1 MRKIIGYFIRFDVA
15 VNVIILAF
23 VVFGIVGALRMKS
36 SFFPLIDSQIITI
49 NINYP
54 GAAPL
59 EIEEGV
65 VLKIEDNLKGLVGIE
80 RVTSTSRENG
90 GSITVEIDADEDI
103 DVILTEVKNAV
114 DRVPNFPGGMEPL
127 VVAKQESIR
136 PTISFAVSGKGISL
150 VNLKQITRKIEY
162 DLRAMEGISQI
173 EITGY
178 PEEEIEIAVRERD
191 LLAYNLSF
199 QEVAQAVG
207 QSNILTTGG
216 EIKTEQEDY
225 LIRAKNRSYY
235 GDELNNL
242 VVRSDASGNIIR
254 LSDVAEVR
262 DRFSENPNVSFFN
275 GNLSVNVQVSNTNSE
290 DLIST
295 ADKINEYIENYNA
308 THNNVRLDVV
318 SDASISLKQRTA
330 LLIENG
336 AIGILLVLLF
346 LSFFLNTRLAFW
358 VAFGLPISFLGMFIF
373 AAMFSVTINILS
385 LFGMIIV
392 IGILVDDGIVISE
405 NIYQHYE
412 MGKSPVQAAIDG
424 TVEVIPPILSAI
436 ITTILAFSTFLFLDS
451 RIGEFFGEVSTV
463 VILTLTVSLF
473 EALIIL
479 PAHIAHSKALVR
491 QTPEELEK
499 QTGVDK
505 FLTKLRVFNK
515 IGDRVMSYLRD
526 KLYSPALHF
535 VLNHRFISFSIF
547 TGLLVITFASIIS
560 GVVRVTLFPSVAS
573 DQVSIELLMPE
584 GTNPEITEE
593 IISRVE
599 AAAWRVNEDF
609 TARQSGNLQV
619 VENIIKRVGPGN
631 NKASL
636 RVNLLPGEERD
647 FPSPEITNA
656 IRNEVG
662 QVYGVERLT
671 FGSGGNFGGSP
682 VSIALLGNDNEQLEG
697 AKEELR
703 AYLES
708 NPKLRDVTDTDPE
721 GIKELDIELKE
732 NAYALGLNLQSVM
745 SQVRAGFFGAQAQR
759 FQRGQD
765 EIRVWVRYDRSNRS
779 SISDLDD
786 MRILTPTGQ
795 RVPFSEIAT
804 YSIARGDESIS
815 HLDGQREIRVEA
827 DLENPN
833 ESATDILFD
842 VQQNFIPGLLA
853 KYPTL
858 SVSYEGQNR
867 EAQKLSRS
875 ANAVFPVIL
884 FLIFAVI
891 AFTFRSYSQPV
902 ILLSMIPFS
911 VIGVAWGHYI
921 HGFPI
926 NVLSALGI
934 IALIGIM
941 VNDGLVLIGKFNG
954 YLRQGMNFDDALYEA
969 GKSRFRAIFL
979 TSLTTI
985 AGLAPL
991 LLEKSRQAQFLKPMA
1006 ISISYGIGIATV
1018 LTLLML
1024 PLLLSAI
1031 NTFKG
1036 NIAWLKTGER
1046 LNKEAVERVIK
1057 EQKQEAKLKEKLE
1070 VATNGHASRIPRQNK
1085 KKNLKETVHLEDT
1098 DS

>member
-1 MRKIIGYFIRFDVA
+1 MRKVIGYFIKYDVA
-15 VNVIILAF
+15 VNVVILAF
-23 VVFGIVGALRMKS
+23 LVFGIVGALRMKS

-49 NINYP
+49 SVNYP
-54 GAAPL
+54 GAAPQ

-65 VLKIEDNLKGLVGIE
+65 VLKIEDNLKGLVGID

-90 GSITVEIDADEDI
+90 GQITVEIEQDEDI

-127 VVAKQESIR
+127 VVAKQEAIR
-136 PTISFAVSGKGISL
+136 PTIAFSVSGEGISL
-150 VNLKQITRKIEY
+150 GALKQIARQVEY
-162 DLRAMEGISQI
+162 DIRAMKGISQI
-173 EITGY
+173 EITGF

-199 QEVAQAVG
+199 QEVAEAVG
-207 QSNILTTGG
+207 QTNILTTGG
-216 EIKTEQEDY
+216 DIKTEEEDY

-235 GDELNNL
+235 GYELGNL
-242 VVRSDASGNIIR
+242 VVRSDAGGNIVY

-262 DRFSENPNVSFFN
+262 DRFSETPNASYFN
-275 GNLSVNVQVSNTNSE
+275 GNLSVNVEVSNTNNE
-290 DLIST
+290 DLIPTSE
-295 ADKINEYIENYNA
+295 KINGYIETFNA
-308 THNNVRLDVV
+308 THNNVQLDVV
-318 SDASISLKQRTA
+318 FDSAITLNQRTE
-330 LLIENG
+330 LLLWNG
-336 AIGILLVLLF
+336 AVGILLVLLF

-358 VAFGLPISFLGMFIF
+358 VAFGLPIAFLGMFMF
-373 AAMFSVTINILS
+373 AGSFGVTINVLS

-412 MGKSPVQAAIDG
+412 MGKSPIQAAIDG
-424 TVEVIPPILSAI
+424 TLEVIPPIISAI

-463 VILTLTVSLF
+463 VILTLAVSLI

-491 QTPEELEK
+491 ETEEEK
-499 QTGVDK
+499 KSKKGIDA
-505 FLTKLRVFNK
+505 FFMKLRVYNEK
-515 IGDRVMSYLRD
+515 GDQLMRYLRD
-526 KLYSPALHF
+526 RFYSP
-535 VLNHRFISFSIF
+535 VLRFTLGHRFVTFSIF
-547 TGLLVITFASIIS
+547 VGLLVVTIASIVS
-560 GVVRVTLFPSVAS
+560 GVVRVTIFPSIAS
-573 DQVSIELLMPE
+573 DRVSIDLLMPE
-584 GTNPEITEE
+584 GTNPQITDSVITMVEE
-593 IISRVE
+593 
-599 AAAWRVNEDF
+599 AAWRVNEDF
-609 TARQSGNLQV
+609 TERQTEGKQV

-636 RVNLLPGEERD
+636 SVNLLPGEERD
-647 FPSPEITNA
+647 APSPEITNA
-656 IRNEVG
+656 IREEVG
-662 QVYGVERLT
+662 AVYGVERLT

-682 VSIALLGNDNEQLEG
+682 VSVALLSNDNDELEE
-697 AKEELR
+697 AKNELR
-703 AYLES
+703 AYLEN

-721 GIKELDIELKE
+721 GIKEIDIQLK
-732 NAYALGLNLQSVM
+732 NSAYALGLNLQQVM
-745 SQVRAGFFGAQAQR
+745 GQVRAGFFGTQAQR

-765 EIRVWVRYDRSNRS
+765 EIRVWVRYNRNNRS

-786 MRILTPTGQ
+786 MRILAPNGE
-795 RVPFSEIAT
+795 RVPFREIAT

-827 DLENPN
+827 DMEDPN

-842 VQQNFIPGLLA
+842 IQNNFMPGLLA

-867 EAQKLSRS
+867 EAEKLSSS
-875 ANAVFPVIL
+875 ANKVFPVVL

-891 AFTFRSYSQPV
+891 AFTFRTYSQPLL
-902 ILLSMIPFS
+902 LLSMIPFS
-911 VIGVAWGHYI
+911 IIGVAWGHQL

-941 VNDGLVLIGKFNG
+941 VNDGLVLIGKFNSF
-954 YLRQGMNFDDALYEA
+954 LREGMKFDEALYEA
-969 GKSRFRAIFL
+969 GRSRFRAIFL

-1006 ISISYGIGIATV
+1006 ISISYGIAIATV

-1024 PLLLSAI
+1024 PLLLSVTNSSKTKI
-1031 NTFKG
+1031 K
-1036 NIAWLKTGER
+1036 WLRTGKDVK
-1046 LNKEAVERVIK
+1046 KEEVERAIK
-1057 EQKQEAKLKEKLE
+1057 EQRDEAEIGGRLSELEKGANGTDTPESETKELE
-1070 VATNGHASRIPRQNK
+1070 GTR
-1085 KKNLKETVHLEDT
+1085 T
-1098 DS
+1098 